1 MKSEERHRLH
11 QNELER
17 IVEKAAP
24 PVVTFYQK
32 NQAAILGGG
41 AVLIGLVGVVL
52 WMNSGESGDADG
64 WNAMFRAQT
73 EGGETAI
80 ANFENIAETYSD
92 SGAGIW
98 SELSAGNR
106 LMDSGIGLMFS
117 NRSGGKSDLERAKEY
132 FQKVLENSAAPAQ
145 ARERAAFGI
154 ATCEEALSGEDTSG
168 AISTYKDFISDYS
181 DSIFVQVA
189 EDRIKRLEEAN
200 GRSFYAWFSAQNPK
214 PDDRPTPSDLGNTD
228 PFLDTLP
235 EIPDMLKLP
244 EEEVTDEG
252 PKGTAPLLPDSIDK
266 KDDAA
271 TDADATPTPEG
282 GETAP
287 AGADDTPDDSGTTE
301 PGQDG
306 NQPAPSSDDNDA
318 Q

>member
-24 PVVTFYQK
+24 PVVTFYQQ

-41 AVLIGLVGVVL
+41 ALLVVLIGVVL
-52 WMNSGESGDADG
+52 WMNSGESADADG

-80 ANFENIAETYSD
+80 ANFENIAETYAD

-132 FQKVLENSAAPAQ
+132 FQKVLDNSAASVQ

-168 AISTYKDFISDYS
+168 AIATYEKFTSDYS
-181 DSIFVQVA
+181 NSVFVQVA
-189 EDRIKRLEEAN
+189 NDRMKRLKEAN

-214 PDDRPTPSDLGNTD
+214 PDDRPTPSDLGGTD

-244 EEEVTDEG
+244 EEDVTKES
-252 PKGTAPLLPDSIDK
+252 PKGTAPLLPDGLDEK
-266 KDDAA
+266 EEAAKDGES
-271 TDADATPTPEG
+271 TSPPEEG
-282 GETAP
+282 DSSPAET
-287 AGADDTPDDSGTTE
+287 DDSSSKTE
-301 PGQDG
+301 PGPDG
-306 NQPAPSSDDNDA
+306 KDPSSDDKNA
-318 Q
+318 P